1 MAAIKFL
8 NMHDAM
14 QKMTRSLES
23 IKKAQKTA
31 AIQMGQT
38 CKQAMQDNCAVKT
51 GHWQKSVSYQVEQ
64 ISDLKTRLTIGSDGA
79 ERYYYI
85 QEATRHPLEIGLH
98 QATPKMDDIYQ
109 HVITQGLLGRTV
121 TQSVSRSNID
131 EFASM
136 AGF

>member
-1 MAAIKFL
+1 MASIKFL

-14 QKMTRSLES
+14 KGMTRSLED

-38 CKQAMQDNCAVKT
+38 CKQAMQANCAVKS
-51 GHWQKSVSYQVEQ
+51 GNWQKSVAYHIERV
-64 ISDLKTRLTIGSDGA
+64 SDLKIILTIGSNGA

-98 QATPKMDDIYQ
+98 QSKTKMDDIYQ
-109 HVITQGLLGRTV
+109 KIITQGLLGRAI
-121 TQSVSRSNID
+121 TQNVSASNID
-131 EFASM
+131 EFGM
-136 AGF
+136 MGGF